1 MNIEGLPPR
10 ESGSF
15 QPEPT
20 RRRHPRLVI
29 PTLLIVFGFLL
40 LAGNLGW
47 VPWGFWESL
56 RYLWPLILVLLGIEI
71 ILTGRGAWGAIAIAV
86 AVLLVV
92 GTIAAAASLA
102 PWSGSD
108 RVWASWGPWW
118 SGNGPFGQVVVPS
131 GRIVTE
137 EVDLRDFTGVDVSGP
152 FEINLKRGDSYRVAI
167 SINDNLRDQLDVSKQ
182 GQTLRIGLKNAVVT
196 SGAALQADVTMP
208 ALRSLRMSGA
218 TKGVIQGFK
227 SSDDLNLELSG
238 VSSLQGDVEA
248 ARMQIECS
256 RASRASLRG
265 AAEDIEIEASGASRL
280 DMRDFSVGTANVAMS
295 GACGA
300 ELTVTGRLD
309 ADLSGASWLSYYG
322 DPTLGSTK
330 TSGSSG
336 LRHQ

>member
-1 MNIEGLPPR
+1 MSTEGLPPR

-15 QPEPT
+15 QPEPP
-20 RRRHPRLVI
+20 RRRYPRIVI

-40 LAGNLGW
+40 LANNLGW
-47 VPWGFWESL
+47 VSWGFWESL
-56 RYLWPLILVLLGIEI
+56 GYLWPLILVLMGIEL
-71 ILTGRGAWGAIAIAV
+71 ILTGHGAWGAIAATL

-92 GTIAAAASLA
+92 GTIAAAAFLA

-108 RVWASWGPWW
+108 RVWASWWTG
-118 SGNGPFGQVVVPS
+118 SAPFGEVVVPS

-152 FEINLKRGDSYRVAI
+152 FQINLKPGDSYRVAI
-167 SINDNLRDQLDVSKQ
+167 SINDNLRDKLDVSRQ
-182 GQTLRIGLKNAVVT
+182 GQTLRIGLKNLSVT
-196 SGAALQADVTMP
+196 TGATFQADVTMP

-227 SSDDLNLELSG
+227 SSDEFDLELSG
-238 VSSLQGDVEA
+238 ASSLQGDVQA

-256 RASRASLRG
+256 GASYANLRG
-265 AAEDIEIEASGASRL
+265 AAGDIDIEASGASRL
-280 DMRDFSVGTANVAMS
+280 DMKDFSVGTANVAMS

-300 ELTVTGRLD
+300 ELTVIARLD
-309 ADLSGASWLSYYG
+309 AYLSGASRLSYYG
-322 DPTLGSTK
+322 DPTLGRTEI
-330 TSGSSG
+330 SGGSD